1 MTNENS
7 ETRPTLRPSSHAVTG
22 SVVYNHF
29 GHPCA
34 YRLHLDL
41 HGDRDLR
48 CEPAALTRY
57 FMERGNRHEARVF
70 ERIQKE
76 RPDDCIAIARD
87 PSLPHEEDLE
97 RRAAATLEAMR
108 EGKGIIFHG
117 VIQSEPGEV
126 KKIVPGVGEEESPF
140 RLRGE
145 TDILE
150 RVDGVPSD
158 FGDYAYR
165 VGDVKS
171 SRDAQFP
178 QKMQVAFY
186 SLVLSRRQGAMPETG
201 FIQTGADE
209 RVDFAIEPM
218 LWTVRLFLEEEIHE
232 TWEPGESPF
241 HLTPY
246 CDQCAWRDHCRE
258 QAERDD
264 DLSLIPGCRPG
275 EKRALLAM
283 GVRSRTELAAKD
295 DRALRALGKSW
306 GGRRDGFRDLKLR
319 ASALEFGRPVPKS
332 DPGALPQ
339 AQGGGRVPDPASHR
353 GPFLLVAGVA
363 DGFHGEDAA
372 LAVWRLRR
380 DDLGREAPTEKAG
393 AVIHHRGTADQPGEM
408 LRRLYREISQTNRLL
423 SSRRESVL
431 PIFLSRSLP
440 YRFRRLA
447 ESLGGEAVAARFVE
461 EVLCDAVVLPEW
473 LDRRFHLP
481 LATFDVE
488 EAARLFGI
496 EVASA
501 PPGAHPEVAE
511 RVQALAADFGFAGE
525 TLCEATP
532 HLRRLA
538 VREMRDDSA
547 PVWRDV
553 IERSLLRDLE
563 AGARLM
569 GHLLKGRRP

>member
-1 MTNENS
+1 MS
-7 ETRPTLRPSSHAVTG
+7 ESGPSLRPPSHAVTG

-41 HGDRDLR
+41 HGDRALR
-48 CEPAALTRY
+48 TEPAALMRY

-70 ERIQKE
+70 ERIRRE
-76 RPDDCIAIARD
+76 RPDDCIAIERD
-87 PSLPHEEDLE
+87 PALPHEEDLE
-97 RRAAATLEAMR
+97 RRARATLAAMKQ
-108 EGKGIIFHG
+108 GIGIIFHG

-126 KKIVPGVGEEESPF
+126 KKVIPGAGEEESPF

-150 RVDGVPSD
+150 RVDHVPSE
-158 FGDYAYR
+158 FGGHAYR

-186 SLVLSRRQGAMPETG
+186 SLVLSKRQGVMPETG

-232 TWEPGESPF
+232 TWEPGASPF
-241 HLTPY
+241 HLTPS
-246 CDQCAWRDHCRE
+246 CDQCSWRDHCRE
-258 QAERDD
+258 RAESDD

-283 GVRSRTELAAKD
+283 GVRNRAELAAHD
-295 DRALRALGKSW
+295 DRALRVLGKNW

-319 ASALEFGRPVPKS
+319 ASAKEFGRPVPKS
-332 DPGALPQ
+332 DPGALP
-339 AQGGGRVPDPASHR
+339 AARGGGRVPDPASHR

-372 LAVWRLRR
+372 LGVWRVRR
-380 DDLGREAPTEKAG
+380 EDLGRDGPVEKAG
-393 AVIHHRGTADQPGEM
+393 VAIHHRAMGDQPGEM

-423 SSRRESVL
+423 ASRRESVL

-447 ESLGGEAVAARFVE
+447 ESLGGAAVAARFVE
-461 EVLCDAVVLPEW
+461 EVLCDAVVLPDW

-496 EVASA
+496 EVGSE
-501 PPGAHPEVAE
+501 PPGTRADVAE
-511 RVQALAADFGFAGE
+511 RVDALAADFGF
-525 TLCEATP
+525 EAEAIRTSTTA
-532 HLRRLA
+532 LRRLA
-538 VREMRDDSA
+538 VRELRDEDA
-547 PVWRDV
+547 HVWRDV
-553 IERSLLRDLE
+553 IEKSLLRDLE
-563 AGARLM
+563 AGARLLE
-569 GHLLKGRRP
+569 HLLRGRRP